1 MATTRWTDAGG
12 ENTLDKART
21 SAIHYAVSAAQRE
34 EPVAATSAQTGE
46 WVGVTGGNIRLSLAG
61 RLSKNLIV
69 RILLAA
75 AGWSALGVLFALPS
89 LGTSHW
95 SAELRIY
102 LAQWWV
108 WGALT
113 PIIMAVDR
121 RLPFAGKDLGRRMAA
136 HLGLSVVFTEI
147 YFYLFILVRA
157 IFGVETWSSLRLKN
171 LFSPSVMGWQIWCWM
186 VYWIIVGALQAY
198 NYYERYVSSELRLE
212 RLEHSFAEARLNALR
227 MQLDPHFLFN
237 ALNTISS
244 HVERDPKLTRRMIE
258 HLGDLLRLSLESRDK
273 QEVPLVEEIAFLD
286 HYLAIQKIRFGN
298 QLQVKMQIAPEV
310 RLAAVPALV
319 VQPLVENAIRHGIS
333 RRAAGGTVTVQ
344 AAEENGLLAIRVL
357 DDGVGLPQDWSFGSS
372 AGLGLS
378 ITRERIAGLHPN
390 GQSHFAVH
398 NRAEG
403 GTAAEI
409 SLPLRFVGEENG
421 RALA

>member
-1 MATTRWTDAGG
+1 LDRARISEILHAGG
-12 ENTLDKART
+12 AT
-21 SAIHYAVSAAQRE
+21 QRE

-46 WVGVTGGNIRLSLAG
+46 WVGVTGGNVRPSLAG
-61 RLSKNLIV
+61 RLGKSRLI

-89 LGTSHW
+89 LATNSWH
-95 SAELRIY
+95 AELRIY
-102 LAQWWV
+102 LSQWWT
-108 WGALT
+108 WGLLT

-121 RLPFAGKDLGRRMAA
+121 RLPFPNKEPGPRIAA
-136 HLGLSVVFTEI
+136 HLGLSVLFTEV
-147 YFYLFILVRA
+147 FFFIFTAMRA
-157 IFGVETWSSLRLKN
+157 AFGVVPWSSLHLKN
-171 LFSPSVMGWQIWCWM
+171 LTSPSVIGWQIWCWM
-186 VYWIIVGALQAY
+186 VYWIIVGAMQAY
-198 NYYERYVSSELRLE
+198 RYYESYVSTELRLE

-273 QEVPLVEEIAFLD
+273 QEVPLVEELAFLD

-378 ITRERIAGLHPN
+378 ITKERIAGLHPN
-390 GQSHFAVH
+390 GDSLFAVH

-409 SLPLRFVGEENG
+409 SLPLRFVGEEEHG
-421 RALA
+421 RAFA